1 MNIKLDEE
9 LNQQVLLAFFDIM
22 DGLDK
27 ADLIKMTGF
36 RERRATEVVDIYLA
50 ARCGIIIGAR
60 QC

>member
-9 LNQQVLLAFFDIM
+9 LNQQVILAFFEIM

-27 ADLIKMTGF
+27 ADLIKMTGLS
-36 RERRATEVVDIYLA
+36 ENKATEVVDIYLA
-50 ARCGIIIGAR
+50 ARYGIIIGVR